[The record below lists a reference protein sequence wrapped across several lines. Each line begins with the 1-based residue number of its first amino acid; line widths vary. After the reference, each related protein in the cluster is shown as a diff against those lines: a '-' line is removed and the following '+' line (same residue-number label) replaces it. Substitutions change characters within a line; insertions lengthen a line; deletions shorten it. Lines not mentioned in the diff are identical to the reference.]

1 MSAGPQIGRE
11 ILYLSR
17 DDVSAVGVTA
27 SEMND
32 AVAAILRAKAQG
44 AAWAPP
50 KMAVFR
56 PDGASFRAK
65 GGALSRPGYGAVKWF
80 GYFPGNERARLP
92 DFVPLIF
99 LNEGETGMPVAIMDG
114 VVISAQRTAAL
125 SAVAARYMARRE
137 ASSVGF
143 IACGSQARSNL
154 EALQAEFSLRRVVA
168 YSRSTTTAEAFA
180 AFAETRGLAAA
191 VAADPNQ
198 AIADVD
204 IVVSSVPHTAA
215 GGGFLDARGLSPG
228 SFVSMVD
235 LGYSWIASSFGALDR
250 VFTDDVAESGPGG
263 SEKLN
268 YAGTYAGDLA
278 DLVAGK
284 IAGRLEPDERNA
296 LVFAGTGLA
305 DVAAAVAVYE
315 RAVSR
320 GIGRI
325 LPL

>member
-114 VVISAQRTAAL
+114 VVISAQRGGRTIYGSPRSL
-125 SAVAARYMARRE
+125 VGWLHCLWEPSAEQSRGVAGGVFAEARR
-137 ASSVGF
+137 
-143 IACGSQARSNL
+143 R
-154 EALQAEFSLRRVVA
+154 LQ
-168 YSRSTTTAEAFA
+168 
-180 AFAETRGLAAA
+180 
-191 VAADPNQ
+191 P
-198 AIADVD
+198 
-204 IVVSSVPHTAA
+204 
-215 GGGFLDARGLSPG
+215 
-228 SFVSMVD
+228 
-235 LGYSWIASSFGALDR
+235 
-250 VFTDDVAESGPGG
+250 
-263 SEKLN
+263 
-268 YAGTYAGDLA
+268 
-278 DLVAGK
+278 
-284 IAGRLEPDERNA
+284 
-296 LVFAGTGLA
+296 
-305 DVAAAVAVYE
+305 
-315 RAVSR
+315 
-320 GIGRI
+320 
-325 LPL
+325 